1 MDYVTFFDVAQAGYR
16 QWTFPAFGLIG
27 IILGL
32 LGLLCRSRLMRYPW
46 AVLIF
51 SAFWTVSA
59 FQFTYPAYAALS
71 AALAESRCEVVEG
84 RVTNFQLLP
93 PTGIQKAESFV
104 VAGTRFKYA
113 GAVATAGFTQ
123 MRSEGGPMRDGLQVR
138 IHHLQGEI
146 ARLEIAAAT
155 P

>member
-1 MDYVTFFDVAQAGYR
+1 MQVAPDALPVGR
-16 QWTFPAFGLIG
+16 PD
-27 IILGL
+27 L
-32 LGLLCRSRLMRYPW
+32 LGFLDRQRVP
-46 AVLIF
+46 VHVPGF
-51 SAFWTVSA
+51 
-59 FQFTYPAYAALS
+59 
-71 AALAESRCEVVEG
+71 EG

>member
-1 MDYVTFFDVAQAGYR
+1 MDYVTFFDVSQAGYR
-16 QWTFPAFGLIG
+16 QWTFPAFGFIG
-27 IILGL
+27 VFLGL
-32 LGLLCRSRLMRYPW
+32 LGLLYRSRLIRYPW

-51 SAFWTVSA
+51 SVVWTIGA
-59 FQFTYPAYAALS
+59 FQCTYPAYAALS

-84 RVTNFQLLP
+84 RVTDFQLLP

-113 GAVATAGFTQ
+113 GGVATAGFTQ
-123 MRSEGGPMRDGLQVR
+123 MRSQGGPMRDGLQVR
-138 IHHLQGEI
+138 IHHFHGEI
-146 ARLEIAAAT
+146 ARLEIATAT